1 MKIDFIEVVPDPE
14 LRKKEKQVTEVV
26 RGFYPECGPV
36 KLYRTSDGRV
46 GFQMQVTLTA
56 GNRKLVDKLYSAV
69 MKCLGEKRGRPLGVE
84 TVQTKLLLP
93 KPVYSA
99 LKKAAEDSDE
109 TMSSVVTE
117 SLLAQF
123 DKKQKTALPRK
134 KPAAVSQLSRM
145 LLKTSRTNRLNK

>member
-1 MKIDFIEVVPDPE
+1 MKIKTDFIEVISDPE
-14 LRKKEKQVTEVV
+14 LRKKERQVAEIV

-36 KLYRTSDGRV
+36 KLYRTTDGRV

-56 GNRKLVDKLYSAV
+56 GNRKQVDKVYSAV
-69 MKCLGEKRGRPLGVE
+69 MKCLGEKRGRPVGVE

-99 LKKAAEDSDE
+99 LKKAAAESGE
-109 TMSSVVTE
+109 TMSSVVTV

-123 DKKQKTALPRK
+123 GKKQKTALPRK
-134 KPAAVSQLSRM
+134 KPMAARN
-145 LLKTSRTNRLNK
+145 KT

>member
-1 MKIDFIEVVPDPE
+1 MKTDFIEVVPDPE

-26 RGFYPECGPV
+26 RRFYPECGPV

-46 GFQMQVTLTA
+46 GFQMQLTLTA
-56 GNRKLVDKLYSAV
+56 VNRKQVDKVYSAV
-69 MKCLGEKRGRPLGVE
+69 MKCLGEKRGRPAGVE

-93 KPVYSA
+93 RPVYSA
-99 LKKAAEDSDE
+99 LKKAAEESDE

-123 DKKQKTALPRK
+123 GKKQKTALPRK
-134 KPAAVSQLSRM
+134 KPMAASEPSRM
-145 LLKTSRTNRLNK
+145 LLKASRANRMSK